1 MVDHDEFVKNIQAD
15 IIEAVDEAGW
25 QGVLKTCWRFNI
37 SISVVK
43 KIYNWEPRRSDT
55 GQVVES
61 FNLAKLLDAQRWA
74 KEVIANAPKNNRLP
88 F

>member
-1 MVDHDEFVKNIQAD
+1 MVDHDEFVLSIQAD
-15 IIEAVDEAGW
+15 VIEAVDDCGW
-25 QGVLKTCWRFNI
+25 QGAANTCWRFNI

-74 KEVIANAPKNNRLP
+74 K
-88 F
+88 